1 MLVCNVNRIV
11 PINNSY
17 KVLIFCMC
25 WCLPFLSFQSH
36 DHNLYSEKQVG
47 VGTLTSASFFT
58 LQYILFNQS
67 NQFEIFR
74 SLYLKLFQ
82 IKSSINQWDIMVSKT
97 SNPTQ
102 ILSNPC
108 KIQIHHTLSSL
119 CQTCFIFRK
128 WSQEEFN
135 SSVST
140 LNLIF
145 GQESISMVKFTWFC

>member
-36 DHNLYSEKQVG
+36 DHNLYSEKQV
-47 VGTLTSASFFT
+47 VTIDSFLAIKFKIKAIN
-58 LQYILFNQS
+58 LKFLS
-67 NQFEIFR
+67 

-82 IKSSINQWDIMVSKT
+82 IRNSINQWDIMVGKT

-119 CQTCFIFRK
+119 CQTWIKFWKC
-128 WSQEEFN
+128 SQEEFN
-135 SSVST
+135 SSIST
-140 LNLIF
+140 QNLIF
-145 GQESISMVKFTWFC
+145 LM